1 MAGGGAPLFQVA
13 LVGFLGA
20 VEGAGCEVPGGDGAT
35 EFSAGVE
42 SGFRFFCR
50 GCLLGRMKEDRA
62 AVLLAEIRALTVYL
76 RRVVHFPE
84 GVQKLLVAQL
94 CWLVSHLHDF
104 PVAGFVG
111 SHIFFGW

>member
-13 LVGFLGA
+13 LVVFLGA
-20 VEGAGCEVPGGDGAT
+20 IKGTGLSNLGGDGAT

-50 GCLLGRMKEDRA
+50 GCLLGRMIEDRA

-76 RRVVHFPE
+76 RRFVHFPE

-94 CWLVSHLHDF
+94 CWVEIGR
-104 PVAGFVG
+104 A
-111 SHIFFGW
+111 